1 MTSLDDFLYYG
12 FGGHVPDEPKKIKRS
27 YRPGIKRERSPAQR
41 EQTQRLV
48 DDRKHCS
55 VVMNTHPSHIR
66 APWPSR
72 QPSYGADEYNE
83 DDGHE

>member
-1 MTSLDDFLYYG
+1 MTSLDDFLNYG
-12 FGGHVPDEPKKIKRS
+12 FGGHVLDEPKKVKRS
-27 YRPGIKRERSPAQR
+27 YRPGIKSAPTTAQR
-41 EQTQRLV
+41 EQRQRFL
-48 DDRKHCS
+48 DAREHRT